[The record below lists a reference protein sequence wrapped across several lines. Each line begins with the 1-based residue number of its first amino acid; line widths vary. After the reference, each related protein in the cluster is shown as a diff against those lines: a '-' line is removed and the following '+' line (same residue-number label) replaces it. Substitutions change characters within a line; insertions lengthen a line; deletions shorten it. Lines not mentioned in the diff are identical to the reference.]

1 MYEEQ
6 EMWIYFDYNENN
18 ENNERYESLFVLD
31 KIETKEK

>member
-18 ENNERYESLFVLD
+18 KRYESLFVLD